1 MRANSTERIERD
13 CCVEG
18 VLLLKSLEPLVTD
31 TKLDR
36 QELAEEYLN
45 TDFTCSIDAY
55 EYLCANL
62 LLMLEILRGIDEVSD
77 LLLTATFS
85 DSPPYSDP

>member
-1 MRANSTERIERD
+1 MWANSTERIERRD

-45 TDFTCSIDAY
+45 TDFT
-55 EYLCANL
+55 
-62 LLMLEILRGIDEVSD
+62 
-77 LLLTATFS
+77 
-85 DSPPYSDP
+85 